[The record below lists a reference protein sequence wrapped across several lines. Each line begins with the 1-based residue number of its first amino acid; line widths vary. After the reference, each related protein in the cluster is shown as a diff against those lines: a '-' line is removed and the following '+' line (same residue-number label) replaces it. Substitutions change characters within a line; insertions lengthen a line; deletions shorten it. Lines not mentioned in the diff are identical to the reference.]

1 MICSFWSFIRLW
13 WHPASLQ
20 PRNPVDKPPIFIH
33 QPSVNTAR
41 IVILACLL
49 GSISLPAAETRI
61 WTSRK
66 GSNIE
71 AEMLKLEEETV
82 VLVTPE
88 AKEIKVKF
96 RDLSLA
102 DRQYLVEYG
111 GADRKILIDE
121 ELGEPEKDVRIDSK
135 TFKKLDKQLQL
146 GEETILSFELMETEH
161 YLIGYA
167 GKIRPNGVAETAER
181 LWHGMAFQHMNFRR
195 DWGEKRRLVLLCEDR
210 EVYAALGKWYSRK
223 LAEGGNIDA
232 GQRNAVL
239 WGQLGASTVH
249 VDDDFADEWKLHR
262 SVTVYN
268 VKEDSAKLYRDDLS
282 PFPTH
287 VLAGHLLRQQMGG
300 VSNYGAEGY
309 FAVITGHAYFKEIQL
324 TGKTETNLIDASGS
338 QFDEITK
345 SRGFEDGTS
354 WARTLRSLVRRDKLQ
369 PDFEKMLAWDQSGLD
384 PEKLVLIYSFAYF
397 CQSTPERLAGFAAL
411 VRLVES
417 SNQIPEPIEFAKL
430 FGFETVDEFQA
441 AWIEFIKSTAFK

>member
-1 MICSFWSFIRLW
+1 
-13 WHPASLQ
+13 
-20 PRNPVDKPPIFIH
+20 VDKVPIFSH
-33 QPSVNTAR
+33 QTRVNTSR
-41 IVILACLL
+41 IVILAALL
-49 GSISLPAAETRI
+49 GSISLPAAESRI

-71 AEMLKLEEETV
+71 AELLKVDGEVV
-82 VLVTPE
+82 VLVTKE
-88 AKEIKVKF
+88 TKEIKVKME
-96 RDLSLA
+96 DLSLA

-111 GADRKILIDE
+111 GVDKKVLVGED
-121 ELGEPEKDVRIDSK
+121 LGEPEKDVRIDSK
-135 TFKKLDKQLQL
+135 TFNKLDKQLQL
-146 GEETILSFELMETEH
+146 GDESILMFELMETEH

-167 GKIRPNGVAETAER
+167 GKVRPNGVAETAER

-210 EVYAALGKWYSRK
+210 EVYGALGKWYSRQ

-232 GQRNAVL
+232 GQKSQVL
-239 WGQLGASTVH
+239 WDKVGATTVY
-249 VDDDFADEWKLHR
+249 VEDEFADEWNLHR

-268 VKEDSAKLYRDDLS
+268 IKEGSEKRYRDDMS

-300 VSNYGAEGY
+300 VSNYGSEGY
-309 FAVITGHAYFKEIQL
+309 FAVITGHAYYKEIQL
-324 TGKTETNLIDASGS
+324 AGKTETNLIDASGS
-338 QFDEITK
+338 QFDEITS

-354 WARTLRSLVRRDKLQ
+354 WARTIRALVRRDKVQ
-369 PDFEKMLAWDQSGLD
+369 PDFAKMLAWDQSQLD

-430 FGFETVDEFQA
+430 FGFETVEAFQT

>member
-1 MICSFWSFIRLW
+1 
-13 WHPASLQ
+13 
-20 PRNPVDKPPIFIH
+20 VDKVPFFIH
-33 QPSVNTAR
+33 QTRVNTAR
-41 IVILACLL
+41 IVILAALL
-49 GSISLPAAETRI
+49 GPIAAPAAETRI

-71 AEMLKLEEETV
+71 AEMLKVEEDTV
-82 VLVTPE
+82 VLVNKD
-88 AKEIKVKF
+88 AKQIQVKF

-111 GADRKILIDE
+111 GADKKILVGE

-135 TFKKLDKQLQL
+135 TFNKLDKQLQL
-146 GEETILSFELMETEH
+146 GDESILMFELLETEH
-161 YLIGYA
+161 FLVGYA
-167 GKIRPNGVAETAER
+167 GKVRPNGVAETAER

-195 DWGEKRRLVLLCEDR
+195 DWGDKRRLVLLCEDR
-210 EVYAALGKWYSRK
+210 EVYAALGKWYSRQ

-232 GQRNAVL
+232 AQKSQVL
-239 WGQLGASTVH
+239 WDKVGATTVSAT
-249 VDDDFADEWKLHR
+249 DKLAEEWNLHR
-262 SVTVYN
+262 GVTVYN
-268 VKEDSAKLYRDDLS
+268 IKEGSEKRYRDDLS

-300 VSNYGAEGY
+300 VSNYGSEGY

-324 TGKTETNLIDASGS
+324 AGKTETNLIDASGS
-338 QFDEITK
+338 QFDEITS

-354 WARTLRSLVRRDKLQ
+354 WARTLRSLVRRDKLT
-369 PDFEKMLAWDQSGLD
+369 PDFEKMLAWDQGQLD

-417 SNQIPEPIEFAKL
+417 SNQIPEPLEFAKL
-430 FGFETVDEFQA
+430 FGFETPDEFEA
-441 AWIEFIKSTAFK
+441 AWIEFIKSTQFK